1 MQGDATMAQGA
12 PSAGEAA
19 NSPGQL
25 GTGLAGGPS
34 ATHVLHPQ
42 PKDCCPGIVSV
53 FAQIPHL

>member
-1 MQGDATMAQGA
+1 MAQSA

-34 ATHVLHPQ
+34 AGHVLHPQ
-42 PKDCCPGIVSV
+42 PKDCCPGIVFVS
-53 FAQIPHL
+53 AQIATSVS